1 MNKKKLIILVSVL
14 VLIGGIALSFAYFN
28 INGRQD
34 VSNTF
39 RSRCLNVTIE
49 SESESISLNNNYPI
63 SDVEGLSSKP
73 YTFTIRNTC
82 NQDTNY
88 EINLESLNETSNTL
102 SEEYIKVSLSSD
114 TMDNIISKLSSNK
127 ETETLINGAYK
138 SHNLYSGN
146 IKAGESKTF
155 NFREWMDYDTT
166 KEQGANKTYT
176 SKINVIARP
185 DINVNELNIKYEL
198 NNNTLTGNLSSN
210 VNEVKYCVSEKN
222 ICEPNTSVAIEDNKI
237 TIELENKN
245 QIVCSKLNNEKTIC
259 SNKLELKL
267 MTIPDILA
275 KYTKNTSR
283 SGSVTANF
291 TGSTPTTVYSAAD
304 DNGTSYMFAGVN
316 PNNWVRLGN
325 LYFRIIRFNG
335 DGTMRL
341 IYSGEGS
348 AETSG
353 TGTQI
358 GTKAFNT
365 NYNDN
370 MYVGLQ
376 YTSGQVHG
384 TGTNSTI
391 LGTSTSTDLTT
402 LYGWYNNKVKPSYA
416 SLIDSNA
423 GFCSDRDNYTN
434 NTGTTSGGGTGT
446 TTTYYGGYIRYVK
459 GGSYQTTYIPT
470 LRCKNASD
478 NLKLPVGLIT
488 ADEYMLAG
496 GGALVSGYYNTTF
509 WLHTGQTYW
518 TMSPSLA
525 ISAYVFYVYSSGYLL
540 NSSVNYA
547 SGGVRPVINLK
558 SSITFEA
565 GGNGTSSNPYVVS
578 VK

>member
-1 MNKKKLIILVSVL
+1 MNKKKLIVIVSVL

-127 ETETLINGAYK
+127 ETETLISGAYK

-176 SKINVIARP
+176 SKINVVARP

-198 NNNTLTGNLSSN
+198 NDNTLTGNLSNN

-222 ICEPNTSVAIEDNKI
+222 ICDPNIDTEVGSNKI
-237 TIELENKN
+237 VVELENKN
-245 QIVCSKLNNEKTIC
+245 QIVCSRLNNKVTIC
-259 SNKLELKL
+259 SNKLKFID
-267 MTIPDILA
+267 TIPEILA
-275 KYTKNTSR
+275 KYTKDDSR
-283 SGSVTANF
+283 NGEITANF
-291 TGSTPTTVYSAAD
+291 TGNTPTTVYSAAD
-304 DNGTSYMFAGVN
+304 NNGRSYVFAGVN
-316 PNNWVRLGN
+316 PNNWVKLGN

-335 DGTMRL
+335 DGSLRL
-341 IYSGEGS
+341 IYSGEG
-348 AETSG
+348 AAQTIGE
-353 TGTQI
+353 GTQI
-358 GTKAFNT
+358 GTKSFNT
-365 NYNDN
+365 NNTDN

-376 YTSGQVHG
+376 YTSGEVHG
-384 TGTNSTI
+384 NAQNSTI
-391 LGTSTSTDLTT
+391 LGEENSYDKTT
-402 LYGWYNNKVKPSYA
+402 LYGWYNIKIKQNYSNI
-416 SLIDSNA
+416 IDINA
-423 GFCSDRDNYTN
+423 GFCSDRSPYTDK
-434 NTGTTSGGGTGT
+434 TGTTPGGGLGT
-446 TTTYYGGYIRYVK
+446 TATYYGSYIRYYK
-459 GGSYQTTYIPT
+459 NSSWQTTVNPILTCPF
-470 LRCKNASD
+470 KED
-478 NLKLPVGLIT
+478 ELKLPVGLIT
-488 ADEYMLAG
+488 ADEYAVAG
-496 GGALVSGYYNTTF
+496 T
-509 WLHTGQTYW
+509 
-518 TMSPSLA
+518 
-525 ISAYVFYVYSSGYLL
+525 LL
-540 NSSVNYA
+540 LS
-547 SGGVRPVINLK
+547 
-558 SSITFEA
+558 
-565 GGNGTSSNPYVVS
+565 
-578 VK
+578 

>member
-14 VLIGGIALSFAYFN
+14 ILIGGIALSFAYFN
-28 INGRQD
+28 INGKQD

-127 ETETLINGAYK
+127 ETETLISGAYK

-176 SKINVIARP
+176 SKINVVARP

-222 ICEPNTSVAIEDNKI
+222 ICDSNTSVAIEDNKI

-245 QIVCSKLNNEKTIC
+245 QIVCK
-259 SNKLELKL
+259 
-267 MTIPDILA
+267 
-275 KYTKNTSR
+275 
-283 SGSVTANF
+283 
-291 TGSTPTTVYSAAD
+291 VY
-304 DNGTSYMFAGVN
+304 
-316 PNNWVRLGN
+316 
-325 LYFRIIRFNG
+325 
-335 DGTMRL
+335 
-341 IYSGEGS
+341 
-348 AETSG
+348 
-353 TGTQI
+353 
-358 GTKAFNT
+358 
-365 NYNDN
+365 
-370 MYVGLQ
+370 
-376 YTSGQVHG
+376 
-384 TGTNSTI
+384 
-391 LGTSTSTDLTT
+391 
-402 LYGWYNNKVKPSYA
+402 
-416 SLIDSNA
+416 
-423 GFCSDRDNYTN
+423 
-434 NTGTTSGGGTGT
+434 
-446 TTTYYGGYIRYVK
+446 
-459 GGSYQTTYIPT
+459 
-470 LRCKNASD
+470 
-478 NLKLPVGLIT
+478 
-488 ADEYMLAG
+488 
-496 GGALVSGYYNTTF
+496 
-509 WLHTGQTYW
+509 
-518 TMSPSLA
+518 
-525 ISAYVFYVYSSGYLL
+525 
-540 NSSVNYA
+540 
-547 SGGVRPVINLK
+547 
-558 SSITFEA
+558 
-565 GGNGTSSNPYVVS
+565 
-578 VK
+578 